1 MVNEGPQSLD
11 EPDVFEVLTLPFTG
25 VLSKLAS
32 ISLSVFLSKMEIIIP
47 PRIVFRFMMYIAL
60 LYAY

>member
-25 VLSKLAS
+25 VLSELL
-32 ISLSVFLSKMEIIIP
+32 SLYKPQCLP
-47 PRIVFRFMMYIAL
+47 L
-60 LYAY
+60 